1 MLAGSRPSLPRITC
15 VASSRVRPVPYS
27 CGVRCATCLVEF
39 TPKRKHH
46 RYCSRKC
53 RDADRSH
60 PTTESRPC
68 VVCGEPFT
76 WTSARPSRNRC
87 DGHVSSTLRGRPA
100 VKESRPC
107 ELCGEPFTWT
117 SAYPTRRFC
126 CEDHRAR
133 AERARRSG
141 AEPSAPREGVCP
153 VCSKTFTIGNPRKA
167 FCSKRCLW
175 AHKSRKASRRQ
186 RRENHRA
193 RARFYGVAYVPIQP
207 RVIYARDRWRC
218 GVCGDPVDRLRRWPD
233 PLSASLDHVVPMSL
247 GGDHLPANVQCSHL
261 ACNGD
266 TPERVVLDAGTLVV
280 D

>member
-1 MLAGSRPSLPRITC
+1 MQCP
-15 VASSRVRPVPYS
+15 
-27 CGVRCATCLVEF
+27 TCLVEF
-39 TPKRKHH
+39 DPRRRSH

-60 PTTESRPC
+60 PSVEWRPC
-68 VVCGEPFT
+68 KVCGVPFE
-76 WTSARPSRNRC
+76 WVSSHPSRNRC
-87 DGHVSSTLRGRPA
+87 DLHLDHRKRSGVVGGPA
-100 VKESRPC
+100 TSESRPC
-107 ELCGEPFTWT
+107 ELCGVPFVWV
-117 SAYPTRRFC
+117 SSRPTQRFC
-126 CEDHRAR
+126 SKRHQ
-133 AERARRSG
+133 ERMQQRRKSARRRSRDSG
-141 AEPSAPREGVCP
+141 KPVVHVATSESRPCELCGVP
-153 VCSKTFTIGNPRKA
+153 FVWVSSRPTQR

-261 ACNGD
+261 ACNAGHGD